1 MTCHIQCRSRTQQGK
16 IKTYLK
22 RERERRRER
31 ERKEGRESEKKGER
45 DREERMKRQRASV
58 RNTQPT
64 FLLLFPFSSAGSS
77 D

>member
-1 MTCHIQCRSRTQQGK
+1 M
-16 IKTYLK
+16 
-22 RERERRRER
+22 EERER

>member
-64 FLLLFPFSSAGSS
+64 FLLLCPFSSAGSS